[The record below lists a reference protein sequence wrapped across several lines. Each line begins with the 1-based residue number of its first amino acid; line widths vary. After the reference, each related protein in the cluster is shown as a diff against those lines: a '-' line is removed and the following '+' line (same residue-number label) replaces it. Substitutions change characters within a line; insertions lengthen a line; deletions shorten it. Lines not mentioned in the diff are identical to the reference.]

1 MFKRI
6 KSLFKMDSIRS
17 GDYVLLA
24 IKDGDRWWKTY
35 DEYNAL
41 PPSERLRIL
50 NPMKPYDRESHT
62 NCWIHRVKKPITQAF
77 YQVTGVR
84 DGIQVKS
91 IQKGHPRSKPSD
103 TIYKSVVCLY
113 NILDLAK
120 SRDDMIQKRS
130 LLK

>member
-6 KSLFKMDSIRS
+6 KSLFKMDSIRT

-91 IQKGHPRSKPSD
+91 IQKGHPRSKSSTFTD
-103 TIYKSVVCLY
+103 RFTIYLN
-113 NILDLAK
+113 NILDVAK
-120 SRDDMIQKRS
+120 GRDMMIQKRS
-130 LLK
+130 ALK

>member
-1 MFKRI
+1 MWKRI
-6 KSLFKMDSIRS
+6 KPQFKIREIKT

-24 IKDGDRWWKTY
+24 VSDEERWWKTY

-62 NCWIHRVKKPITQAF
+62 NCWIHRVSKPITQAF

-103 TIYKSVVCLY
+103 TIDRSVVHLY

-120 SRDDMIQKRS
+120 SRDEMITKRS
-130 LLK
+130 KLK